1 MPSFSWWSGNAFI
14 MMTIVAYGEKKK
26 LFLLPA
32 FFVFYSRKLDAML
45 LNFCCWHIVLGHW
58 IWFKTI
64 FILLCVASVRNPIL
78 NVETRICLF
87 DDALN
92 WKFSCLPEKC
102 KKKKNWWQ
110 KLKQFHILATEQAG
124 KFEISTLFA
133 ASAVSPFASHVIFLI
148 NNNKKFP
155 ISSYC

>member
-14 MMTIVAYGEKKK
+14 MMTIVAYGEKK

-32 FFVFYSRKLDAML
+32 FFVFYSRKLDAIL
-45 LNFCCWHIVLGHW
+45 LNFCCCLHQSWHIVLGHW

-64 FILLCVASVRNPIL
+64 FILLCVVSVRNPIPH
-78 NVETRICLF
+78 VETRICLL
-87 DDALN
+87 DVALN

-110 KLKQFHILATEQAG
+110 KLMQFYILANWTG
-124 KFEISTLFA
+124 KISWQIRKFNTA
-133 ASAVSPFASHVIFLI
+133 NPCNELI
-148 NNNKKFP
+148 KCIKYFFCRVN
-155 ISSYC
+155 ST